1 MRDRAYCGGRFV
13 CAPLHGQVCS
23 PRGSIPWVSG
33 VWCVGTAGE
42 YRRRRKQRLSS
53 PPAQRHSVW
62 PATCAGR
69 WDKNDPRP
77 KQPQRM
83 TGGYIETRQ
92 GGREGEGGA
101 VGWKPRCSS
110 IRGGF
115 LPGDNLL
122 QSCSFHESTPHYPPV
137 IFSCFVPHFFPLHIC
152 GALITERQRL

>member
-62 PATCAGR
+62 PATCTGC

-92 GGREGEGGA
+92 GGREGEGGGRLDGNPDAPALEEGFYQEITFSKAA
-101 VGWKPRCSS
+101 VSTSPHH
-110 IRGGF
+110 IIH
-115 LPGDNLL
+115 LL
-122 QSCSFHESTPHYPPV
+122 YFPVLSLIFFHCT
-137 IFSCFVPHFFPLHIC
+137 F
-152 GALITERQRL
+152 AER